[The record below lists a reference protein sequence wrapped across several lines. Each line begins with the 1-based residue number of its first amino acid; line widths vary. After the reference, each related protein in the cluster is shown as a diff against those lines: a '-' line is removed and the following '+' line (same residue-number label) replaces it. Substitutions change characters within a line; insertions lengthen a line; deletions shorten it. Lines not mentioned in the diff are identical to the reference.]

1 MRAAR
6 CHNWMQHRRRAAAA
20 SYALILLPVLF
31 GLTALT
37 VDLGYLYVTKAELQ
51 SALDSAA
58 LAAVSVI
65 AEGPAAARAR
75 ARDYMERNPVYQHV
89 VPLQDGD
96 IELGRWDKATRTFTS
111 YSGEAERQA
120 DSARVTGH
128 LTQWRGNAVG
138 LFFGPVLGRPTADV
152 SAKATAQF
160 GTSRNWDVFIVQDV
174 SGSFNAD
181 LATAQLALIHF
192 VECLR
197 HHAGPLTRVGLV
209 SFEVDAELIW
219 PLQPAAGPVEDAIND
234 LRGCCMVAGC
244 CPPEALP
251 NPWCSEW
258 AFCQPPCRTCWGTN
272 IAAGLELATVSFPPP
287 LENTYGRAIVLFTDG
302 MPNVAVDGQPGGEEQ
317 VPIAQARTIAA
328 ANAAFAADPSIWI
341 FVVYYGDTPGVSS
354 FLLQVVR
361 PAGAEGMYYSTP
373 DPLEFDTLLWQICA
387 RMPGGLRE

>member
-1 MRAAR
+1 MHGTFRP
-6 CHNWMQHRRRAAAA
+6 QRRAAAA
-20 SYALILLPVLF
+20 GYLLLLLPVFF
-31 GLTALT
+31 GLAALT
-37 VDLGYLYVTKAELQ
+37 VDLGYLYVTHAELQ

-58 LAAVSVI
+58 LAAVSAI

-75 ARDYMERNPVYQHV
+75 ARAYMERNPVYGHI

-96 IELGRWDKATRTFTS
+96 IELGRWDKETRTFTP
-111 YSGEAERQA
+111 YSGEDERQA
-120 DSARVTGH
+120 DSARVTGY
-128 LTQWRGNAVG
+128 LTQGRGTAVG
-138 LFFGPVLGRPTADV
+138 LFFGPVLGRTTQDV
-152 SAKATAQF
+152 STKATAQF

-174 SGSFNAD
+174 SGSFNED

-209 SFEVDAELIW
+209 SFEVDAALIW
-219 PLQPAAGPVEDAIND
+219 PLQPAAGPVEEAING

-244 CPPEALP
+244 CPAENPP
-251 NPWCSEW
+251 NPWCSEYP
-258 AFCQPPCRTCWGTN
+258 FCQPPCRTCWGTN
-272 IAAGLELATVSFPPP
+272 IAAGLELATASFLPP

-328 ANAAFAADPSIWI
+328 ADAAFAADPSIWI
-341 FVVYYGDTPGVSS
+341 FVVYYGNAPGVSS

-361 PAGAEGMYYSTP
+361 PAGAEGLYYETP
-373 DPLEFDTLLWQICA
+373 NPVEFDTLLWQICA

>member
-1 MRAAR
+1 
-6 CHNWMQHRRRAAAA
+6 MQHRRRAAAA
-20 SYALILLPVLF
+20 SYVLILLPVLF

-37 VDLGYLYVTKAELQ
+37 VDLGYLFVTKAELQ

-58 LAAVSVI
+58 LAAVSAI
-65 AEGPAAARAR
+65 ADGPTEARAR
-75 ARDYMERNPVYQHV
+75 ARAYMERNPVYRRI

-96 IELGRWDKATRTFTS
+96 IELGGWDKTTRTFTP
-111 YSGEAERQA
+111 YSGEDERQA

-128 LTQWRGNAVG
+128 LTRGRGTAVG
-138 LFFGPVLGRPTADV
+138 LFFGPVLGRPAADV
-152 SAKATAQF
+152 TAKATAQF

-244 CPPEALP
+244 CPPGDPP
-251 NPWCSEW
+251 NPWCSDW

-272 IAAGLELATVSFPPP
+272 IAAGLELATASFLPP

-328 ANAAFAADPSIWI
+328 ANAAFAAEPSISI
-341 FVVYYGDTPGVSS
+341 FVVYYGPPSGVSG
-354 FLLQVVR
+354 FLEQVVR
-361 PAGAEGMYYSTP
+361 GEGTYHGTP
-373 DPLEFDTLLWQICA
+373 DPSQFDTLLWQICA